1 MFGKG
6 LEQLGFSSLVNTSI
20 DPEMVVSVTIMV
32 IFTGIIAAIYPA
44 LKAIKYDPAEALRI
58 E

>member
-1 MFGKG
+1 
-6 LEQLGFSSLVNTSI
+6 LVNTSI
-20 DPEMVVSVTIMV
+20 EPQMVVVVTIMV

-44 LKAIKYDPAEALRI
+44 WKAIRYDPAEALRI